1 MVQVSEE
8 MTKDLVRTFAATFA
22 AVFLAELGDKTQLAT
37 MALSASS
44 EGRGRW
50 LVFCAAASAL
60 VATTAIGVLA
70 GSLVGRY
77 VRPQT
82 IERLAGALFI
92 VLGVVMLVRA
102 NR

>member
-1 MVQVSEE
+1 M
-8 MTKDLVRTFAATFA
+8 KDLVRTFAATFG

-50 LVFCAAASAL
+50 LVFFAAATAL
-60 VATTAIGVLA
+60 VATTAIGVAA
-70 GSLVGRY
+70 GAVVGKF

-82 IERLAGALFI
+82 IERVAGVLFI
-92 VLGVVMLVRA
+92 VLGALMLIRS
-102 NR
+102 R

>member
-1 MVQVSEE
+1 MKSE
-8 MTKDLVRTFAATFA
+8 LIRTFGATFG

-37 MALSASS
+37 MALSASA

-50 LVFCAAASAL
+50 LVFVAAASAL

-70 GSLVGRY
+70 GSVVTRY

-82 IERLAGALFI
+82 VERLAGALFI
-92 VLGVVMLVRA
+92 VLGALMLIRS
-102 NR
+102 R